1 MGSALRRKVVE
12 GRWCVVREDL
22 LSPNLRVRCQEHI
35 NFFLLPLLLPV
46 LTQALYSSPLNTK
59 PPQLLHTSLSSQQ
72 FHLSSHKMSG
82 LDIFV
87 LIVYIALFNPVLYCL
102 WKHGK
107 PGILAW
113 LPLQSF
119 CILRIV
125 GSILDLH
132 NAAVHSTNEDALIF
146 NNVGLSPLL
155 LAAAGVLHEA

>member
-1 MGSALRRKVVE
+1 MVRAYKLLFTPSAFASFNKGS
-12 GRWCVVREDL
+12 L
-22 LSPNLRVRCQEHI
+22 LFSKSECQ
-35 NFFLLPLLLPV
+35 
-46 LTQALYSSPLNTK
+46 A
-59 PPQLLHTSLSSQQ
+59 TSTFVSSQQ
-72 FHLSSHKMSG
+72 FYPSSHKMSG

-87 LIVYIALFNPVLYCL
+87 LIVYIALLNPVLYCL